1 MKSLCDF
8 ICSHWLWPDPVLRRP
23 RGTTFIAVDEVTHRR
38 LADGAGSSPLAV
50 GDLAPD
56 FELRRT
62 FEESVRLSDYLTRGP
77 VLLVFYV
84 FDFGHY

>member
-1 MKSLCDF
+1 MSVCRWSR
-8 ICSHWLWPDPVLRRP
+8 IATPSAHAR
-23 RGTTFIAVDEVTHRR
+23 TTFVDVDEVTHRR

-56 FELRRT
+56 FELRWT
-62 FEESVRLSDYLTRGP
+62 FEKSVRLSEYLARGP

>member
-1 MKSLCDF
+1 MDRTSRRKLGDELGSVA
-8 ICSHWLWPDPVLRRP
+8 PV
-23 RGTTFIAVDEVTHRR
+23 
-38 LADGAGSSPLAV
+38 V

-62 FEESVRLSDYLTRGP
+62 FDESVTLSELTSRGP

-84 FDFGHY
+84 FDFGHV

>member
-1 MKSLCDF
+1 MD
-8 ICSHWLWPDPVLRRP
+8 
-23 RGTTFIAVDEVTHRR
+23 GTTHRR
-38 LADGAGSSPLAV
+38 LESGAGSAPLGI

-62 FEESVRLSDYLTRGP
+62 FEESVRLGDLTARGP

-84 FDFGHY
+84 FDFGFV

>member
-1 MKSLCDF
+1 LD
-8 ICSHWLWPDPVLRRP
+8 
-23 RGTTFIAVDEVTHRR
+23 
-38 LADGAGSSPLAV
+38 V

-62 FEESVRLSDYLTRGP
+62 FEESVRLSTLTGRGP

-84 FDFGHY
+84 FDFGHV

>member
-1 MKSLCDF
+1 MDENTNRQLATGGGSASLG
-8 ICSHWLWPDPVLRRP
+8 I
-23 RGTTFIAVDEVTHRR
+23 
-38 LADGAGSSPLAV
+38 

-62 FEESVRLSDYLTRGP
+62 FEESVELGDLTARGP

-84 FDFGHY
+84 FDFGFV